1 MGQVHSEINGFA
13 HSNHLLG
20 KHNKPSLEPIG
31 DWHSVKLN
39 IALRKEKRLQIV
51 RFCNFQ

>member
-13 HSNHLLG
+13 HSNNLLG

-31 DWHSVKLN
+31 DWHSVKIEYSL
-39 IALRKEKRLQIV
+39 EKRGYKFLGI
-51 RFCNFQ
+51 CNFQ